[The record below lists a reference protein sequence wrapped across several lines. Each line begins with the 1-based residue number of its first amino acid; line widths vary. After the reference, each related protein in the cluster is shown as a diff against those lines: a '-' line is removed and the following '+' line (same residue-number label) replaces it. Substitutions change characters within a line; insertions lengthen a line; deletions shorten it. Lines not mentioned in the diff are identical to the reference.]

1 MSSSGL
7 YHCDTDLSRA
17 FFSKTNLNAIQ
28 KELKVQIH
36 HATGHVIDRQSDTEV
51 TGIMKGVYEAF
62 SNNEGGKEEIKRLND
77 IVLDILVDQVKAGV
91 QGYLTYLKDA
101 STIPEPLSRGTFA
114 SIKGDKSIEYKVGF
128 K

>member
-1 MSSSGL
+1 MATL
-7 YHCDTDLSRA
+7 YRCETDLSRA
-17 FFSKTNLNAIQ
+17 FFSKTNLDAIQ

-36 HATGHVIDRQSDTEV
+36 RATGHVIDRQSDTEV
-51 TGIMKGVYEAF
+51 TGIMKGVYDAF

-77 IVLDILVDQVKAGV
+77 IVLDILVEQVKAGV

-101 STIPEPLSRGTFA
+101 STMPQPLSRGTFA
-114 SIKGDKSIEYKVGF
+114 SIKGERSIEYKVGF

>member
-1 MSSSGL
+1 MVS
-7 YHCDTDLSRA
+7 HCDTDLSRA
-17 FFSKTNLNAIQ
+17 FFSKTNLDAIQ

-36 HATGHVIDRQSDTEV
+36 HATGHIIDRQSDAEI

-101 STIPEPLSRGTFA
+101 STMPQPLSRGTFA
-114 SIKGDKSIEYKVGF
+114 SIKGERSIEYKVGF